1 MPRVDVTVEN
11 KIASTTGT
19 PEIVC
24 GNNDYAFVFTFDSE
38 WSMFTEKTARFVWC
52 DLRSGKIMHK
62 DVLVTGDVCLAPA
75 LYDTAAV
82 AVGVYAGNIH
92 TTTPARIPCARCITD
107 GEPLH
112 EDPDP
117 DIYEQLLQYLAELAA
132 GSTSG
137 PVVMRRR
144 LVGSTEGTHVIFPIT
159 RAMQLRIQEQQ
170 EELRSLE
177 DEEEPEQEDER

>member
-1 MPRVDVTVEN
+1 
-11 KIASTTGT
+11 
-19 PEIVC
+19 
-24 GNNDYAFVFTFDSE
+24 
-38 WSMFTEKTARFVWC
+38 
-52 DLRSGKIMHK
+52 MHK

-117 DIYEQLLQYLAELAA
+117 DIYEQLLQYLEELAA
-132 GSTSG
+132 GSSG
-137 PVVMRRR
+137 SEPVFVRRKMYG
-144 LVGSTEGTHVIFPIT
+144 LTDGTHVIFPIT
-159 RAMQLRIQEQQ
+159 RAMQLNIQEQ
-170 EELRSLE
+170 ELRRLE
-177 DEEEPEQEDER
+177 NQSEEER

>member
-52 DLRSGKIMHK
+52 DLRSGKIMRK
-62 DVLVTGDVCLAPA
+62 NVLVTGDVCLAPA
-75 LYDTAAV
+75 LYDTDAV

-117 DIYEQLLQYLAELAA
+117 DIYEQLLQYLEELAA
-132 GSTSG
+132 GSSG
-137 PVVMRRR
+137 SEPVFVRRKMYG
-144 LVGSTEGTHVIFPIT
+144 LTDGTHVIFPIT
-159 RAMQLRIQEQQ
+159 RAMQLNIQEQ
-170 EELRSLE
+170 ELRRLE
-177 DEEEPEQEDER
+177 NENQSEEER

>member
-117 DIYEQLLQYLAELAA
+117 DIYEQLLQYLEELAA
-132 GSTSG
+132 GSSG
-137 PVVMRRR
+137 SEPVFVRRKMYG
-144 LVGSTEGTHVIFPIT
+144 LTDGTHVIFPIT
-159 RAMQLRIQEQQ
+159 RAMQLNIQEQ
-170 EELRSLE
+170 ELRRLE
-177 DEEEPEQEDER
+177 NQSEEER